1 MLKDYVKF
9 RDIDVSRIEQYKGR
23 LPEELFDLWRE
34 FGLGTFYNGYLK
46 AIDPNEYIELVQ
58 QSYFDGEVT
67 IPIFATAFGDI
78 ITWEDNKYIGILK
91 YRYQDSDII

>member
-1 MLKDYVKF
+1 MCHESNSIRADCLKNCLIF
-9 RDIDVSRIEQYKGR
+9 G
-23 LPEELFDLWRE
+23 E

-67 IPIFATAFGDI
+67 IDI
-78 ITWEDNKYIGILK
+78 C
-91 YRYQDSDII
+91 DSIW